1 MNKFSNVSKH
11 PVFLFVKPFLTIV
24 LLLLGH
30 YIIAAQ
36 TQIQTN
42 DLLASASA
50 TTNATDQWKCLIGQK
65 KRYYIDFEEVQ
76 GKLETIQLTNL
87 NGTIV
92 FKDQVSDL
100 SSSTFYELNLKEM
113 ENGAYYLELH
123 TTQKKW
129 RKVLELK

>member
-1 MNKFSNVSKH
+1 MNRLSNLSKH
-11 PVFLFVKPFLTIV
+11 PVFLFVKPILTIL

-30 YIIAAQ
+30 YFIAAQ
-36 TQIQTN
+36 SPDT
-42 DLLASASA
+42 DLLAHA
-50 TTNATDQWKCLIGQK
+50 TTKSSTDQWKFLIGQK
-65 KRYYIDFEEVQ
+65 KMYYIDFEEVQ
-76 GKLETIQLTNL
+76 GKLETIQLSNL

-113 ENGAYYLELH
+113 KNGDYYLELQ
-123 TTQKKW
+123 TSQKKW